1 MDELKS
7 ERPPGDLPIDL
18 PAVVD
23 AFNNCRRS
31 DGTLATD
38 HYLAATN
45 ELVRYIRLLFE
56 KNDIMHYLV
65 EKKNI
70 KERIIT
76 LVPR

>member
-18 PAVVD
+18 PAVVK

-38 HYLAATN
+38 HLSTN

-65 EKKNI
+65 KKKNI